1 MNKFRFRLNK
11 KGVSQL
17 LHSDEMKNVLEERAA
32 VVKNR
37 CGDGYA
43 SDVVDEKTRAFVS
56 VYASSSKARQEN
68 IKNNT
73 LLKALK

>member
-1 MNKFRFRLNK
+1 MNKFHFRLNK

-17 LHSDEMKNVLEERAA
+17 LHSEQMKNVLRESAA

-43 SDVVDEKTRAFVS
+43 SDVINEKTRAFAS

-73 LLKALK
+73 LLKAIK

>member
-43 SDVVDEKTRAFVS
+43 SDVVDEK
-56 VYASSSKARQEN
+56 QEH
-68 IKNNT
+68 
-73 LLKALK
+73 L